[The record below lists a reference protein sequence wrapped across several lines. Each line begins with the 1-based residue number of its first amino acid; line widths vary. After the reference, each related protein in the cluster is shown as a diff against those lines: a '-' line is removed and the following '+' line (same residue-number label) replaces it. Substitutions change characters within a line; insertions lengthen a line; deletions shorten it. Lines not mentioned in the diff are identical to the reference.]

1 MIKRAPL
8 KWGVRSGAEKMRRL
22 GWNTNAISL
31 AAFKFVDD
39 AQKHIRG
46 CTDEATITLLQD
58 AITRVKSGRRVLK
71 KFLSIEEFLHRRD
84 FPF

>member
-1 MIKRAPL
+1 
-8 KWGVRSGAEKMRRL
+8 MRRL

-71 KFLSIEEFLHRRD
+71 KFLPIEDFLKNQN
-84 FPF
+84 FPFF